1 MNGIYYIKPVDNSR
15 WMPAANPRERHYYAT
30 LMLGGA
36 ALLVAG
42 MLFAGERF
50 KSREY
55 GYQIERMEREK
66 TALLESSRKL
76 QLEQASL
83 VDPLRID
90 SIARN
95 ELGMTALAPH
105 QIYRD
110 APVAAEATV
119 VAEQRPAEGLLA
131 TQRRSVAAALP

>member
-76 QLEQASL
+76 QLEQALLRAWISMTRASL
-83 VDPLRID
+83 GALMSSVR
-90 SIARN
+90 RG
-95 ELGMTALAPH
+95 EL
-105 QIYRD
+105 
-110 APVAAEATV
+110 V
-119 VAEQRPAEGLLA
+119 
-131 TQRRSVAAALP
+131 